1 VHFTAS
7 GRSTS
12 AVIRLRAGGLRHGSE
27 AAQADRQC
35 SSSAHVEEIDHRPAH
50 AERAARTVEIFRTGA
65 ARLTATPRTTAR
77 N

>member
-1 VHFTAS
+1 MEARLRRLTAS
-7 GRSTS
+7 ARP
-12 AVIRLRAGGLRHGSE
+12 ARI
-27 AAQADRQC
+27 
-35 SSSAHVEEIDHRPAH
+35 VEEIAHRPAH